1 MAAPAA
7 VVAVKAALV
16 VATDKR
22 ARTVVLSVLAA
33 LLVPFILI
41 IVVLL
46 CALSGTANHN
56 TSAVNLT
63 FHGGY
68 LSSQMPAEYRM
79 YIEKMQGGF
88 SDLDGVLTDINDMA
102 EGGAVDGYRIK
113 SIFYALFFGADQPR
127 MDREDYR
134 AFADCFVTYEDRE
147 DEEGNTYTVAIP
159 ITDQQTI
166 YENLSAVLDQ
176 SITMEDIGWPYVWGG
191 SSPATS
197 FDCSGYV
204 CWVYTQSGVY
214 HLSRTS
220 AQGIFNQCAVI
231 PREEARPGDLIFF
244 TGTYA
249 SGNPVSH
256 VGIYVGGNQMLHCG
270 SPIGYANIDSAY
282 WSSHYYAMGRLPAG

>member
-1 MAAPAA
+1 
-7 VVAVKAALV
+7 
-16 VATDKR
+16 
-22 ARTVVLSVLAA
+22 
-33 LLVPFILI
+33 
-41 IVVLL
+41 
-46 CALSGTANHN
+46 
-56 TSAVNLT
+56 
-63 FHGGY
+63 
-68 LSSQMPAEYRM
+68 MPAEYRM
-79 YIEKMQGGF
+79 YIEKMQGDF

-102 EGGAVDGYRIK
+102 EGGTVDDYRVK

-159 ITDQQTI
+159 ITDLQAI

-176 SITMEDIGWPYVWGG
+176 SITMEDQTNAQRIYTLVKYGQALPAGNGLLPGEAMGDGSYGALMAEATKYIGWPYVWGG

-214 HLSRTS
+214 HLPRTS

-270 SPIGYANIDSAY
+270 SPIGYANIDSVY
-282 WSSHYYAMGRLPAG
+282 WSGHYYAMGRLPAG